1 MSVDTS
7 KLTQPNSLR
16 ELLGYLNFS
25 DGTPSRSFQA
35 AVNALFTNSN
45 APANPIDLKQRLL
58 SALAEL
64 LTTDEPGFSDITQAE
79 NVISTAIDRVIPA
92 YIQHHWN
99 LLFHLD
105 DAEFYSPFFLG
116 RIFEVTL
123 QSGSRH
129 GWNNETQLIPAVLD
143 SLNQFVGY
151 RPVAVL
157 ENGRK
162 AEVYSHERF
171 CPIPLYLRGVGVAA
185 GRWHQLLESTL
196 DFLSKLPDELTEP
209 AHFNLSRMVEL
220 CLDVRAHDH
229 LHPVTKRTNY
239 MFGEWD
245 PELID
250 TKGFY
255 QRFIIRHIILDTLL
269 DWLHTENGTSYEERL
284 FDSSAV
290 LAGTILMASSISGSG
305 PQTHDSDVSL
315 TSLLPAVARQR
326 DAFYQTLL
334 ETTQGGRR
342 ERLERL
348 TKESRQPFG
357 HVRHELNMNLSRYG
371 ARQVQHRH
379 LSWLYASMGFEYAS
393 REEAGII
400 PCTSARFESEIC
412 SRLMLIQRRVRN
424 GQVTEAVEQLHTCM
438 QLLRTGI
445 HCGGFVD
452 PWNILGFQGMF
463 PLFTAR
469 EDAIPDNRVEVLM
482 DVMEQIFDSCS
493 FVMAESAAAGYDS
506 YHETVLRDFRQ
517 LAEQW
522 DQYATTTVAD
532 LPEVRGRESV
542 AAAEHVAAALAEWRT
557 AGEAAADISFW
568 KKHVNHFQSAR
579 SFSQVV
585 SALLERDDLVAA
597 TGLLIQWLSEVETS
611 GLESGRHSIHTQFQR
626 LLNLIIRQPDLPNQW
641 LLMRRLFSFLEA
653 NAGDYWQ
660 VPSLGEFADRH
671 RKEKTSGEDNTG
683 LEHLFDDDQSEDD
696 AWRESAFEGVVF
708 RDSTDDNND
717 SDTIDES
724 LSPGTTEFEILYQQ
738 IEPRLKFLHTVG
750 SLWSNAAL
758 ALARRSSDDLASGE
772 IQMHLK
778 EWDSTIRRF
787 LEKLSILLK
796 EISDFEIQ
804 AWSSDLEANIE
815 FDVQMQSRF
824 LLMQNA
830 ISTTVEFLLAERLL
844 EALRPRVTQFDG
856 ETKSQ
861 FGGRLIRLLRCVL
874 TDDTNAVKREFPEFI
889 KHLRKRPLLYVPF
902 ESGGNPKDILRART
916 LQAIIRLLL
925 SQLPRLGL
933 LRHTYQLLQTVC
945 RMERTRRPPGQAVTE
960 FDRLF
965 RIGLTS
971 SVESILHAATRW
983 KLETA
988 NQRKN
993 VFRRVQRLMDSYG
1006 MLWAQHSG
1014 SMRLSIV
1021 EELHDEERCEEV
1033 RNFVESYGDDLFH
1046 TRMLT
1051 LGNARAIVVH
1061 GADSLL
1067 DELENNVAPYHQ
1079 VRIIEDLQEGRIDRD
1094 HAMDI
1099 MEFVYESV
1107 VDNFDVFLEYNTT
1120 TTQSDYGNRL
1130 YCLLDFLRV
1139 KSLYDRFE
1147 WDHLPYHFV
1156 HEIMTRIE
1164 VADMASLVEAELTEE
1179 THEAAESLVKELQ
1192 ELEVTYGV
1200 RLPTLHDLIGDRLIG
1215 PLQVNRMT
1223 ARVARCN
1230 PELPDATEKEAAE
1243 TFQQLRDEIADYMGG
1258 RVGSGIDTPEWMN
1271 SLGREQSRVHDQ
1283 LAGIEPSVLDA
1294 ADFKRVT
1301 QRDLDNQLSEM
1312 LDDEIELSE

>member
-1 MSVDTS
+1 MSVDTHES
-7 KLTQPNSLR
+7 KQPGVFR

-25 DGTPSRSFQA
+25 DGTPGTSFPT
-35 AVNALFTNSN
+35 AVNQLFTESD
-45 APANPIDLKQRLL
+45 APANPLALKQRLL

-64 LTTDEPGFSDITQAE
+64 SATGEPGFSDTSQAAS
-79 NVISTAIDRVIPA
+79 VISTAIDQVLLA
-92 YIQHHWN
+92 YRQHHWD

-105 DAEFYSPFFLG
+105 DSDFHSPFFLG
-116 RIFEVTL
+116 RVFEATL
-123 QSGSRH
+123 RGGSRY
-129 GWNNETQLIPAVLD
+129 GWNNETELIPAVLD

-157 ENGRK
+157 ENDRK
-162 AEVYSHERF
+162 AQVYNHERF
-171 CPIPLYLRGVGVAA
+171 CPVPLYLRGVGVAA
-185 GRWHQLLESTL
+185 GPWHQLLGATL
-196 DFLSKLPDELTEP
+196 DFLKRLPDELTEP
-209 AHFNLSRMVEL
+209 AHFSLGRMDEL

-229 LHPVTKRTNY
+229 LHPVNKRTNY

-255 QRFIIRHIILDTLL
+255 RRFVIRRIILDSLL
-269 DWLHTENGTSYEERL
+269 DWLETDNGTSAEERL

-290 LAGTILMASSISGSG
+290 LAGTILMASSISGSD
-305 PQTHDSDVSL
+305 PQTYDSSVSL
-315 TSLLPAVARQR
+315 TSLLPTVARQR
-326 DAFYQTLL
+326 DVFYQTLL
-334 ETTQGGRR
+334 ETAQGDRR
-342 ERLERL
+342 DRLERL

-357 HVRHELNMNLSRYG
+357 HVRHELNMSLSRYG

-379 LSWLYASMGFEYAS
+379 LSWLYASMGFEEAS
-393 REEAGII
+393 REEAGVI

-412 SRLMLIQRRVRN
+412 SRLMLIQRRVRR
-424 GQVTEAVEQLHTCM
+424 GQLAKAVEQLRTCM

-445 HCGGFVD
+445 NCGGFVD

-469 EDAIPDNRVEVLM
+469 EDAIPDNRVEVLL
-482 DVMEQIFDSCS
+482 DVMEQIFDACS
-493 FVMAESAAAGYDS
+493 FVIAESAATGNAS
-506 YHETVLRDFRQ
+506 YHGSVRQDFRG

-522 DQYATTTVAD
+522 DLYATTTVAE

-542 AAAEHVAAALAEWRT
+542 AAAEHVGTALAEWRT
-557 AGEAAADISFW
+557 AGEASADISFW
-568 KKHVNHFQSAR
+568 KKHVDRFESAR

-585 SALLERDDLVAA
+585 STLLDRDDLVAA
-597 TGLLIQWLSEVETS
+597 TGLLIQWLSEAETF

-626 LLNLIIRQPDLPNQW
+626 LLNLVTRRPDLPDQW

-653 NAGDYWQ
+653 NAGEYWQ

-671 RKEKTSGEDNTG
+671 RKEQTADDDDTDLED
-683 LEHLFDDDQSEDD
+683 LFEDDQSEDN
-696 AWRESAFEGVVF
+696 AWRESAFEGIVF
-708 RDSTDDNND
+708 RDSTDDGNE
-717 SDTIDES
+717 SDTLDES
-724 LSPGTTEFEILYQQ
+724 LSPGTTEFEILYRQ

-750 SLWSNAAL
+750 SLWSNAAVT
-758 ALARRSSDDLASGE
+758 LARRSADDLASEE
-772 IQMHLK
+772 IQMHLL

-787 LEKLSILLK
+787 LEDLSRLLR

-804 AWSSDLEANIE
+804 TWSSDLEANIE
-815 FDVQMQSRF
+815 FDVQMQSRY

-844 EALRPRVTQFDG
+844 GALLMGVNQDDNNTTP
-856 ETKSQ
+856 E
-861 FGGRLIRLLRCVL
+861 FGGRLVRLLRCVL
-874 TDDTNAVKREFPEFI
+874 TDDTAAVKREFPEFL
-889 KHLRKRPLLYVPF
+889 KRLRKRPLLYVPF

-933 LRHTYQLLQTVC
+933 LRHTYQLVQTAC

-971 SVESILHAATRW
+971 SVEAILHAARLW
-983 KLETA
+983 KLETDS
-988 NQRKN
+988 QREN
-993 VFRRVQRLMDSYG
+993 AYRRIQRLMAPYRN
-1006 MLWAQHSG
+1006 LWGQHSG

-1033 RNFVESYGDDLFH
+1033 RDFIETYGDDLFH

-1067 DELENNVAPYHQ
+1067 DELETNIAPFQ
-1079 VRIIEDLQEGRIDRD
+1079 SVRIIEDLQNRQIDRD
-1094 HAMDI
+1094 HVIDV

-1107 VDNFDVFLEYNTT
+1107 VDNFDMFLEYNTT

-1147 WDHLPYHFV
+1147 WNHLPYHFV
-1156 HEIMTRIE
+1156 HEVMTRID
-1164 VADMASLVEAELTEE
+1164 VADMASVVEDELSEKTQ
-1179 THEAAESLVKELQ
+1179 EAAESLVEELQ
-1192 ELEVTYGV
+1192 DLETTYGV
-1200 RLPTLHDLIGDRLIG
+1200 RLPTLHDLIGDRLTG

-1223 ARVARCN
+1223 ARVARCT
-1230 PELPDATEKEAAE
+1230 PELPDVAEDEAE
-1243 TFQQLRDEIADYMGG
+1243 ESFQMLRDEIADYMEG
-1258 RVGSGIDTPEWMN
+1258 RLGSGIDTPEWMN
-1271 SLGREQSRVHDQ
+1271 NLGREQSQVHDQ
-1283 LAGIEPSVLDA
+1283 LAGIEPSVLEA
-1294 ADFKRVT
+1294 TDFKQLT
-1301 QRDLDNQLSEM
+1301 QKNLDRQLSQM
-1312 LDDEIELSE
+1312 LEDET